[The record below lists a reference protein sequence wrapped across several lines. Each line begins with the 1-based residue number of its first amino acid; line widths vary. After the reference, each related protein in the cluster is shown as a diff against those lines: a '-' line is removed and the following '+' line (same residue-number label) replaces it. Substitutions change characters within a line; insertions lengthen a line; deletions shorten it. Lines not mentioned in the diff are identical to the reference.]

1 MPSGRV
7 VPPRHNP
14 GGTPSGGRSA
24 GGMSAGR
31 MSAGRQAASVLA
43 VVALAASVAA
53 CAGLTGAGSVPV
65 PEPPG
70 AAARNAAGAGAP
82 GAVTETVTVRVRD
95 RTVTAEVADSD
106 DERRRGLM
114 YRTRLPPDHGM
125 IFDFGGET
133 TSGFYMFRT
142 LLPLSIM
149 FVRDGRVVGVREMT
163 PCSGDDPSACPVYYP
178 DGAYTHA
185 VEAPAHTFAGVA
197 TGDPVAIGSD

>member
-1 MPSGRV
+1 MARGPV
-7 VPPRHNP
+7 VPPRRGT
-14 GGTPSGGRSA
+14 GGVSA
-24 GGMSAGR
+24 S
-31 MSAGRQAASVLA
+31 RQAAGVLLA
-43 VVALAASVAA
+43 AVALASAVAA
-53 CAGLTGAGSVPV
+53 CAGLTGTGSAV

-70 AAARNAAGAGAP
+70 AAARNLTGAGAP
-82 GAVTETVTVRVRD
+82 GVVTQTVTVRVRD
-95 RTVTAEVADSD
+95 LMVTAEVADSD

-114 YRTRLPPDHGM
+114 YRTWLPPDHGM

-185 VEAPAHTFAGVA
+185 VEAPAHTFAGVV

>member
-1 MPSGRV
+1 
-7 VPPRHNP
+7 
-14 GGTPSGGRSA
+14 
-24 GGMSAGR
+24 MSA
-31 MSAGRQAASVLA
+31 SRQAAGALLA
-43 VVALAASVAA
+43 AVALASAVAA
-53 CAGLTGAGSVPV
+53 CAGLTGTGSVPV

-70 AAARNAAGAGAP
+70 AAARNLTGAGAS
-82 GAVTETVTVRVRD
+82 GAVTRTVTVRVRD
-95 RTVTAEVADSD
+95 LMVTAEVADSD

-114 YRTRLPPDHGM
+114 YRTWLPPDHGM

-149 FVRDGRVVGVREMT
+149 FVRDGRVVSVREMT